1 MIDTSKID
9 RMIQLEQRRESR
21 LANVERKKLK
31 GPARD
36 IYLLGLASLSK
47 CEEVAEKGN
56 GGKGY
61 KVPVIVSE
69 EHANDNRPAKKRK
82 KGKKYGD

>member
-1 MIDTSKID
+1 
-9 RMIQLEQRRESR
+9 MIQLEQRRESR

>member
-1 MIDTSKID
+1 VIDTSKID
-9 RMIQLEQRRESR
+9 RMMQLEQRKESR
-21 LANVERKKLK
+21 LTNVERKKLK

-61 KVPVIVSE
+61 RVPVIVSE
-69 EHANDNRPAKKRK
+69 EHASDNKPAKKRK
-82 KGKKYGD
+82 KGKKSGD

>member
-1 MIDTSKID
+1 MIDISKID
-9 RMIQLEQRRESR
+9 RMMQLEQRKESR

-36 IYLLGLASLSK
+36 IYLLGLASLGK

-69 EHANDNRPAKKRK
+69 EHKNDNKSAKKRK
-82 KGKKYGD
+82 KGKKSGD

>member
-1 MIDTSKID
+1 M
-9 RMIQLEQRRESR
+9 RVEQRKQSK
-21 LANVERKKLK
+21 LANADKKKLK

-56 GGKGY
+56 GGKGFV
-61 KVPVIVSE
+61 VPVIVSE
-69 EHANDNRPAKKRK
+69 EHANDNKPAKKRK
-82 KGKKYGD
+82 KGKKSGD